1 MISRDTLLSLIGEYG
16 FFRAR
21 ILNTRDTTVPFTEGS
36 ILLCALSCYR
46 DEPDDASTPGDPHG
60 LIAPFARRN
69 YYREAVSRLQ
79 EVVKRIS
86 REGLTRREA
95 RIFSNSRFPEKIL
108 AARSGLGFYG
118 RNSLII
124 SPGMGSLFVIAGL
137 YLPVSWPSDPPLPG
151 DPGPGGHCGTCRAC
165 IDACPVGAISESGAV
180 DRSLCLQALSTE
192 CRSFSP
198 PVEELWQYRLYG
210 CRICQDVCPFNK
222 NLSVETATGRGE
234 LGPSLS
240 LKEILVRSPQELK
253 IFFKGTVLDRSWIP
267 PEAIQRNAVLAAGNR
282 GNPVLLPLILRH
294 KKNRLPWLRDAAE
307 WSEQKIRSSGKL
319 PE

>member
-1 MISRDTLLSLIGEYG
+1 MISRDTLLSLTDEYG

-21 ILNTRDTTVPFTEGS
+21 ILNTRNAEIPFPEGS

-86 REGLTRREA
+86 RKGLARREA

-118 RNSLII
+118 RNSLIV

-151 DPGPGGHCGTCRAC
+151 DPGPGGHCGACRAC

-210 CRICQDVCPFNK
+210 CQICQDVCPFNK
-222 NLSVETATGRGE
+222 NPSVETATGRGE

-282 GNPVLLPLILRH
+282 GNPVLLPLILRY
-294 KKNRLPWLRDAAE
+294 KKDRLPWLRDAAE